1 MQTRRRLS
9 ATVVTLL
16 LLAVPVGAAQFGGHA
31 RTAND
36 PPRPEAGLDR
46 TVTVGTTVYLDAG
59 GSTDPDGTVVAY
71 EWRVAPPDG
80 RERRLSQTGPRA
92 TFTPQTTGRYA
103 IRVAVTDDDGAT
115 RTDTAFLR
123 VVPPPETATPTRT
136 PTATATTVPSETA
149 STATEQTA
157 TPPADGG
164 TERSPTETVTPTA
177 TPAPSLLPGS
187 GGGLVPSGP
196 ALPSPGGNVTWALA
210 DGKRLLPADR
220 PEGHGL
226 SVVRDDGRVRDT
238 AVCRL

>member
-16 LLAVPVGAAQFGGHA
+16 LLAVPVGAAQFGTDA
-31 RTAND
+31 RPGGND

-71 EWRVAPPDG
+71 EWRVTPPDG

-103 IRVAVTDDDGAT
+103 VRVVVTDDDGAT

-123 VVPPPETATPTRT
+123 AVPPPTAPPSPTAAPTQTPTTGT
-136 PTATATTVPSETA
+136 PEA
-149 STATEQTA
+149 SPTTEQPSV
-157 TPPADGG
+157 PPS
-164 TERSPTETVTPTA
+164 TRTPTA
-177 TPAPSLLPGS
+177 TPAPSLLPGD
-187 GGGLVPSGP
+187 GELVPSGP
-196 ALPSPGGNVTWALA
+196 ALPSPGGNWTWALT
-210 DGKRLLPADR
+210 DTKRLPPADR
-220 PEGHGL
+220 PG
-226 SVVRDDGRVRDT
+226 
-238 AVCRL
+238 